1 MYIFKYLILL
11 ALIPTIGLGQV
22 KYIKKGD
29 PAPYEGYIFT
39 IEAELDNRKT
49 LIEHDFTLKQV
60 DLYKANQDV
69 LNKQVELWKSQS
81 KTLSDQLVKK
91 EQNTFW
97 QNTLYFALGA
107 LVTTGLAFGVSR
119 ATR

>member
-1 MYIFKYLILL
+1 MLL
-11 ALIPTIGLGQV
+11 ALIPSFALGQV
-22 KYIKKGD
+22 KYITKGE
-29 PAPYEGYIFT
+29 PAPYEGYIFS
-39 IEAELDNRKT
+39 IDAELENRKT
-49 LIEHDFTLKQV
+49 LIEHKFMVKQLDLYRANEDILNKQV
-60 DLYKANQDV
+60 DL
-69 LNKQVELWKSQS
+69 WKGQS
-81 KTLSDQLVKK
+81 RLLSDQLVKK